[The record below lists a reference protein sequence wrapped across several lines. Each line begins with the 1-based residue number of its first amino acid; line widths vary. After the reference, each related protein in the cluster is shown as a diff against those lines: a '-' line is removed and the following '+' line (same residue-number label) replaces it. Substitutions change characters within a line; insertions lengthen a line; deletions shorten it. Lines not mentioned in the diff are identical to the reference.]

1 MMNNQGESIIAC
13 RVRLINQI
21 RAADS
26 DKDMFSVPSDDD
38 GDLGLGYDQEMDFL
52 MDLEVLCFIVSFT
65 VSVVLIVF
73 RKSQKQ
79 VEHVVPDEEG
89 GDMDQDELE
98 FDVAEQAEMEMNFD
112 MDYNEDGNI

>member
-1 MMNNQGESIIAC
+1 MLTSWSSRDSRLNAKNGADGFDDVDDMMNNQGESIIAC

-73 RKSQKQ
+73 RKS
-79 VEHVVPDEEG
+79 
-89 GDMDQDELE
+89 
-98 FDVAEQAEMEMNFD
+98 
-112 MDYNEDGNI
+112 